1 MGRAILALPGPDDD
15 DGRENVAALL
25 AHLSRTGEP
34 LPEPDTV
41 QRRLHAPV
49 TLTAKVTIAQ
59 WLDQWLAAKRGRTP
73 KSYEVDVRVHLKPRI
88 GNIRIDRLTVGQ
100 LADMFDAIDEEN
112 IAREANNTARRDI
125 ESRRK
130 AAHGRKD
137 KAVLREELH
146 ALPPYRRPTGPTTQ
160 KNIRACLRAA
170 LNKAI
175 SHQLITF
182 NPAAHLDMRD
192 TKKTR
197 PLVWTASRIEFWQ
210 QTGRAP
216 GPVMVWTP
224 EHTGAF
230 LDHITNDPLYP
241 LFHLITFRGLRRGE
255 ACGARW
261 IDLDEAEEP
270 LTIATHSSWTAGTWS
285 RRHPKPRTATA
296 PSPWTPRHSPPSANT
311 APDRN
316 NTGSPTEPTGT
327 TPDASSPKTTAPGYT
342 PERSPTTFNA
352 SSPTAAYPRSDS
364 TTFDTAPPPSPTPPE
379 PTPKTSRKC
388 SATPTSTS
396 PPTPTPAS
404 CPSSPTPTRSHREN
418 RSQKSP
424 MR

>member
-1 MGRAILALPGPDDD
+1 VVRAILALPGPDDD
-15 DGRENVAALL
+15 DGKENVAALL

-49 TLTAKVTIAQ
+49 TLTAKVTVAQ

-130 AAHGRKD
+130 AARGRKD

-175 SHQLITF
+175 SHQLMTF

-230 LDHITNDPLYP
+230 LDHIAADPLYP

-261 IDLDEAEEP
+261 IDLDEAEET
-270 LTIATHSSWTAGTWS
+270 LTIATQLVLDGWDVVEAPPKTKDGNRTIALDAATLSTIRKYRTRQKEHRLAHGANWNDTGRIFTQDDGSWLHPGKVTDHFQRLITDSGLPPVRLHDLRHGAATLAYAAGADTKDIQEMLGHANLNFTS
-285 RRHPKPRTATA
+285 DTYTSVLPQLARANAEATA
-296 PSPWTPRHSPPSANT
+296 KIVPRKA
-311 APDRN
+311 
-316 NTGSPTEPTGT
+316 
-327 TPDASSPKTTAPGYT
+327 
-342 PERSPTTFNA
+342 
-352 SSPTAAYPRSDS
+352 
-364 TTFDTAPPPSPTPPE
+364 
-379 PTPKTSRKC
+379 
-388 SATPTSTS
+388 
-396 PPTPTPAS
+396 
-404 CPSSPTPTRSHREN
+404 
-418 RSQKSP
+418 Q
-424 MR
+424 